1 MIRTVIVCL
10 LIVSGVQAKQLEC
23 RSVTAVKGSSA
34 VLRCSCSNKELQLVL
49 VEWEKFA
56 NRTKLGV
63 YHVSSKNTTL
73 NNKRIKLEV
82 NGQHSTIT
90 IKDVLMSDKGWYD
103 CIFHTFPYGKLKGRL
118 FLDVKEGHSQLNAEN
133 QSTCQ
138 YPCSNSDKEMPS
150 NQAAYIIPGVVIAVI
165 AIGILILLLY
175 FVHRKKKSG
184 IHLPNRI
191 NVILQN
197 ASSTDNVDTARQP
210 NKPPTPNSDSEDLT
224 NDYFSVVLRS
234 SV

>member
-118 FLDVKEGHSQLNAEN
+118 FLDVK
-133 QSTCQ
+133 
-138 YPCSNSDKEMPS
+138 DKEMPS